1 MIQDAIKA
9 RLPLIS
15 ANYRDTINVEEVL
28 TELCGETVKPI
39 PAINSADDIAD
50 NTIYYRVASGQT
62 TGESATGIYPQ
73 LLKKKSCLIYVNLR
87 KIPAAYHNAGEIPTP
102 KSLIRAKLMAITT
115 GWDEQE
121 AFVDS
126 LMTAVG
132 GMTLKEVVEVF
143 RLTQVRYGGIDAE
156 RLAKVRGSILPTM
169 DGMEMVDTQMPVYV
183 PNSEWSDYIE
193 SEKEFFLN
201 PADPRLRPRGVLLDG
216 PPGTG
221 KTTGAKDLAR
231 KWGVPLFRM
240 DATMNNK
247 YHGESEQNLSR
258 ILQQAANEE
267 PCVLLIDEAEKIFGS
282 SDFENGVKSKL
293 LSLLLWFMQE
303 SEARVFIIMT
313 TNKKSVLPPELL
325 RPGRL
330 DKQMYFEGLVK
341 ADAMPFLKAV
351 AGSFPTTEI
360 SELDL
365 QKIINDNYEKPSSTM
380 TQADLSAH
388 VALLAKHGSKAST
401 SGGDMEFTQAS
412 GDVVGFKKND

>member
-15 ANYRDTINVEEVL
+15 ANYRDVINVEEVL
-28 TELCGETVKPI
+28 TELCGETVKPC
-39 PAINSADDIAD
+39 PAISSADDIAA
-50 NTIYYRVASGQT
+50 NTIYYRVAGKTT
-62 TGESATGIYPQ
+62 TGESAVAIYPQ
-73 LLKKKSCLIYVNLR
+73 LLKKKSCLIYVNLPR
-87 KIPAAYHNAGEIPTP
+87 IPASYHNAGEVPTP
-102 KSLIRAKLMAITT
+102 KTLIRKKLLTITE
-115 GWDEQE
+115 GWDNQE
-121 AFVDS
+121 PFVDS

-143 RLTQVRYGGIDAE
+143 RLTQVRFGGIDAE

-169 DGMEMVDTQMPVYV
+169 DGMEMVDTQMAVYV
-183 PNSEWSDYIE
+183 PNDEWASYIE
-193 SEKEFFLN
+193 DEKAFFLN

-267 PCVLLIDEAEKIFGS
+267 PCVLLIDEAEKIFGD
-282 SDFENGVKSKL
+282 SDYENGVKSKL

-313 TNKKSVLPPELL
+313 TNKKSILPPELL

-330 DKQMYFEGLVK
+330 DKQMMFAGLVK
-341 ADAMPFLKAV
+341 ADALPFLKAV
-351 AGSFPTTEI
+351 ADSFPTADITDI
-360 SELDL
+360 AL
-365 QKIINDNYEKPSSTM
+365 QKIINDNYEKSSSSLS
-380 TQADLSAH
+380 QADLSAH
-388 VALLAKHGSKAST
+388 VALLAKHGSKPVAASP
-401 SGGDMEFTQAS
+401 DAVEFTQAS
-412 GDVVGFKKND
+412 SDVVEFKPK